1 MNVRLLLLAASVG
14 ILFAVIDQVSAVGLL
29 SALVSAG
36 WEIAL
41 GFWLVIKGFNGDAV
55 DRLYAFVRSVEL
67 VEARSDILGA

>member
-29 SALVSAG
+29 SALVIAG

-41 GFWLVIKGFNGDAV
+41 GFWLVVKGFNHAAV
-55 DRLYAFVRSVEL
+55 DRLYASVRSVEL
-67 VEARSDILGA
+67 VEAR